1 MSRLVAALIDFAA
14 TKDRLDVVRAGRARL
29 PRTPEHIRGEV
40 AALIA
45 ARSPQARASA
55 EGRLWALEA
64 PSDDDARHS
73 PHAWILRAHIR
84 ILDRL
89 DRLFVAPSE
98 PGTFELL
105 ALTRH
110 LFESLVWARLFN
122 RDSGY
127 GLVFY
132 RRLIADQITAQDQVI
147 EKLEA
152 EIKVFEDFDKLEKA
166 ANDETVIAALS
177 KEAPD
182 LTEVES
188 AQAEFHRR
196 QAALDADVRRG
207 FALYG
212 DDAQRQGF
220 GFQAHL
226 VREKALPQHVARRDE
241 WAAHLTAV
249 DTVLSSLLSAECLS
263 RATARGWNWK
273 DSATLVGMK
282 AQYEY
287 LYSLTSRLLHAT
299 PLNITTDH
307 DLSEGERGIL
317 HEYVFVAVGDML
329 DEIDSFRF
337 DGQSDIVVINIE
349 E

>member
-1 MSRLVAALIDFAA
+1 M
-14 TKDRLDVVRAGRARL
+14 

-89 DRLFVAPSE
+89 DTLFAAQPSE

-122 RDSGY
+122 RDAGY
-127 GLVFY
+127 GLVYY
-132 RRLIADQITAQDQVI
+132 RRLVAEQIDVQDQVI
-147 EKLEA
+147 KKLTA
-152 EIKVFEDFDKLEKA
+152 EIEVFEKFEKLEKA
-166 ANDETVIAALS
+166 ASEETVNAALS
-177 KEAPD
+177 KDQPNLE
-182 LTEVES
+182 EVQN

-196 QAALDADVRRG
+196 QAALDAEVRRG

-212 DDAQRQGF
+212 DDAQRHGF

-226 VREKALPQHVARRDE
+226 IRENALPRHHAHREE
-241 WAAHLTAV
+241 WTGYATAV
-249 DTVLSSLLSAECLS
+249 DSTLAGLLSSECLS
-263 RATARGWNWK
+263 RATAKGWNWK
-273 DSATLVGMK
+273 DNATRVGMG

-287 LYSLTSRLLHAT
+287 LYSLTSRLLHAS

-307 DLSEGERGIL
+307 DLSESERVIL

-329 DEIDSFRF
+329 DEIDKFRF
-337 DGQSDIVVINIE
+337 DGQLDMVVINIE